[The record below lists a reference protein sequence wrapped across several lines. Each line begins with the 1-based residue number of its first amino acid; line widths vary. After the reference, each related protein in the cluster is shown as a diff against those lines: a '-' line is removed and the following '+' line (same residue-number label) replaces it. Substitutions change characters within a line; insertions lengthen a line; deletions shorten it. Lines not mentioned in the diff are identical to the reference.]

1 MAIQFAPGGVI
12 LPTHY
17 GPVVMGIALTG
28 CAIATTLA
36 ATSLRTPRTMSTCI
50 FCDRSHLDLLV
61 ENDLAFAIRD
71 KFPVRQLH
79 ALVLPKRHVSDTFEL
94 TADELKAVFE
104 LGRKVRDLVMSE
116 DPTVGG
122 YNFGSNNGPVAG
134 QKIPHVHFHLIPRR
148 EGEEALPAAQASSG
162 R

>member
-1 MAIQFAPGGVI
+1 
-12 LPTHY
+12 
-17 GPVVMGIALTG
+17 
-28 CAIATTLA
+28 
-36 ATSLRTPRTMSTCI
+36 MSTCI